1 MNTTDD
7 EMDYTIEKYVFLYIC
22 ICMLASQ
29 QAELEE
35 EQDFDQGE
43 YGYSVYRVI
52 FVPCYFHSFTLA
64 DGLTQ
69 SCICPDTFHLNVF
82 FKYTLK

>member
-1 MNTTDD
+1 MLSDEGSILEMNTTDD
-7 EMDYTIEKYVFLYIC
+7 EMFYTIEKYVFLYIC

-43 YGYSVYRVI
+43 HGYSVYRVI

-64 DGLTQ
+64 DGLT
-69 SCICPDTFHLNVF
+69 
-82 FKYTLK
+82 